1 MPTFRATSEDCVGPD
16 HADRDIGVAADKVV
30 VPVRQDEFNG
40 DARVLFA
47 ENAQGSAC
55 STSVPIISL
64 AVMRTV
70 PRSSSASPEA
80 ARCNASA
87 AIEHGLG
94 VGNEGASS
102 VGARPPCERVK
113 RPDAER
119 LFQRVHVAAHG
130 RLREAKLPRGARKAS
145 LPDDREKGPVE
156 FPAGRNAS
164 HTYTYTCSTGLDNS
178 YSLMNISFSSQ
189 RNGNWRKT
197 MASTALILGATG
209 GFGGEMALALHRHGW
224 QIRALNRN
232 PKRAAKQ
239 TPDMPF
245 VDWVKG
251 DAMRAEDVRA
261 AAVSADIIVHAV
273 NPPGYRNWGTL
284 VLPMIDNTIAAA
296 RKQGHASSSPA
307 PSTLRSDAFPLLA
320 RNLAAKPEDAEGQ
333 ASRRDG
339 AAPARGLGRGVPV
352 LILRAGDFFGGR
364 NAGNNWFAQGLVK
377 PGKALRAVSYPG
389 PHHVGHNWAYLPD
402 MAETVARLLMRA
414 DELSTFESFHFSG
427 HWLEQGIEMADAI
440 RYAARKPD
448 LPVKRLPWFA
458 LTLLSP
464 FVETF
469 REMREMRYLW
479 KKPVKLD
486 NSKLAA
492 FLGAEPHTPLDIAVR
507 ATLSELGCIDANV
520 RVSRSAN
527 VTLTE
532 GTIS

>member
-1 MPTFRATSEDCVGPD
+1 MT
-16 HADRDIGVAADKVV
+16 
-30 VPVRQDEFNG
+30 
-40 DARVLFA
+40 
-47 ENAQGSAC
+47 
-55 STSVPIISL
+55 
-64 AVMRTV
+64 
-70 PRSSSASPEA
+70 
-80 ARCNASA
+80 
-87 AIEHGLG
+87 
-94 VGNEGASS
+94 
-102 VGARPPCERVK
+102 
-113 RPDAER
+113 
-119 LFQRVHVAAHG
+119 
-130 RLREAKLPRGARKAS
+130 
-145 LPDDREKGPVE
+145 
-156 FPAGRNAS
+156 
-164 HTYTYTCSTGLDNS
+164 
-178 YSLMNISFSSQ
+178 
-189 RNGNWRKT
+189 
-197 MASTALILGATG
+197 STALILGATG
-209 GFGGEMALALHRHGW
+209 GFGSETAQALHRHGW
-224 QIRALNRN
+224 QIRALHRN

-239 TPDMPF
+239 TADMPF
-245 VDWVKG
+245 IDWVKG
-251 DAMRAEDVRA
+251 DAMNAEDVRA

-273 NPPGYRNWGTL
+273 NPPGYRNWAGT
-284 VLPMIDNTIAAA
+284 VVPMIDNSIAAA
-296 RKQGHASSSPA
+296 RETGARIVFPGTVYNYG
-307 PSTLRSDAFPLLA
+307 PDAFPLLA
-320 RNLAAKPEDAEGQ
+320 ETSPQNPKTRKGKLRAEMERRLHAASGE
-333 ASRRDG
+333 
-339 AAPARGLGRGVPV
+339 GVPV

-414 DELSTFESFHFSG
+414 DELSNFESFHFSG

-448 LPVKRLPWFA
+448 IPVKRLPWFA